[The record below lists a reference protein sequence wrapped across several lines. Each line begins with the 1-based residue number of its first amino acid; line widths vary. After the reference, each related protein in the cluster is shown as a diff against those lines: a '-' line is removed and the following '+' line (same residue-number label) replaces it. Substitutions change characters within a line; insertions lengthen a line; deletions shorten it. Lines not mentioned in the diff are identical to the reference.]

1 MNFAA
6 PKTARG
12 VMPGALQGVVL
23 RESKNRAG
31 TVKTDPSGPI
41 YSVVPFHFFHAPH
54 HSAKSQ
60 ITAQ

>member
-6 PKTARG
+6 PKTARALE
-12 VMPGALQGVVL
+12 PGALQGVVE
-23 RESKNRAG
+23 RSKNRAG

-41 YSVVPFHFFHAPH
+41 YPVVPFHFFHATH